1 MYQLLT
7 AAWMKTHME
16 EYVPFTP
23 GLDVEAY
30 CNTTILPM
38 GSEID
43 HLGLSAL
50 NDVLLSPAA
59 IGLEVLYLDR
69 SQGPEIDLH
78 NFTRAE
84 QINAVAA
91 SVRLLYRP

>member
-1 MYQLLT
+1 
-7 AAWMKTHME
+7 MKTHVE
-16 EYVPFTP
+16 EYVSWTP
-23 GLDVEAY
+23 DLNVEVY
-30 CNTTILPM
+30 CNSTIMPM

-69 SQGPEIDLH
+69 SEGPEIDLH
-78 NFTRAE
+78 SFTRAE
-84 QINAVAA
+84 QIHAVTT